1 MMADLMPFIILQYG
15 VMFLIMLFPGLV
27 TFLPR
32 LLGY

>member
-1 MMADLMPFIILQYG
+1 MPFIILQYG
-15 VMFLIMLFPGLV
+15 VMFVLMFFPALI